1 MSERQPFVFRMN
13 DHYGQGP
20 ELVRQVFLERGWQEY
35 DELEQPMCDWNL
47 WWRCSQFR
55 VSEYD
60 NIKRWQ
66 WLNHCPKS
74 MLITRKD
81 SLGRNLSR
89 MKAVYGPAVFNFS
102 PVSFNLPNDYTKF
115 VADYTRLK
123 EKHPDKTFYWICKPV
138 DLSRGRGIFIFRDL
152 SELQY
157 DCSAVI
163 QQYIT
168 NPLLISGYKFD
179 LRLYVLI
186 PSFHPLTIYVYQ
198 EGLARFST
206 QKYDLDCLDNNYAHL
221 TNTSINK
228 HSPTYTEEKERVGAG
243 CKWTLMQLRHYFHQ
257 VGIDDTIIWAR
268 IINIIILTVALQ
280 AHQVRMVDH
289 TFELYGF
296 DIIIDENL
304 KPWLLEVNFSPA
316 LAADCQTDIIV
327 KKTMLNDLIDMLNYS
342 DEDRERGGE
351 DSPERQMHKVY
362 SSAYSSHT
370 ADRRRLVRGD
380 QSARLHP
387 TRYIRKKHT
396 TVMLANK
403 LPRIPRHTKA
413 GEEMSGYCDYC
424 GEGDDDDDDDMD
436 DDNDNVEVV
445 PIVPGCGLPSV
456 QQPPVPLICK
466 SSANLCSSNW
476 SCSQCENRGEDV
488 VRKSSSSG
496 HLSVLT
502 EGIACESTSSTQ
514 EYRGKNSMK
523 SDSGISS
530 HSGSSENLEESNH
543 SQHKCQNS
551 RQLSK
556 RRLRSQT
563 TIHASQTRQST
574 SDVKADVDGGVV
586 VMPKKPQSGNQN
598 KVRSSLRELQLSKG
612 RSDGAPST
620 ARNSHSRK
628 TSIPRKFSAYATP
641 WIDMQVPGVN
651 SGKSVVDGV
660 APSTKMCRYFEPRR
674 YGGFVCVFPFNEVTK
689 RWTHNNLD
697 MRVMVREC
705 QHLLRRRVKQA
716 KLNKQQANAQPK
728 GAFAAQSMLWGII
741 TTPETSVHH

>member
-304 KPWLLEVNFSPA
+304 KPWLLEVNLDFVSQNVISPSFSLHLSPSS
-316 LAADCQTDIIV
+316 
-327 KKTMLNDLIDMLNYS
+327 LNLYPSFSLHLFPS
-342 DEDRERGGE
+342 F
-351 DSPERQMHKVY
+351 
-362 SSAYSSHT
+362 SHHLSLFT
-370 ADRRRLVRGD
+370 CFHPFLSICLPRFL
-380 QSARLHP
+380 STCLPPSHP
-387 TRYIRKKHT
+387 TC
-396 TVMLANK
+396 
-403 LPRIPRHTKA
+403 LPHSHPT
-413 GEEMSGYCDYC
+413 Y
-424 GEGDDDDDDDMD
+424 
-436 DDNDNVEVV
+436 
-445 PIVPGCGLPSV
+445 LP
-456 QQPPVPLICK
+456 
-466 SSANLCSSNW
+466 
-476 SCSQCENRGEDV
+476 
-488 VRKSSSSG
+488 
-496 HLSVLT
+496 
-502 EGIACESTSSTQ
+502 
-514 EYRGKNSMK
+514 
-523 SDSGISS
+523 
-530 HSGSSENLEESNH
+530 HS
-543 SQHKCQNS
+543 
-551 RQLSK
+551 
-556 RRLRSQT
+556 
-563 TIHASQTRQST
+563 
-574 SDVKADVDGGVV
+574 
-586 VMPKKPQSGNQN
+586 
-598 KVRSSLRELQLSKG
+598 
-612 RSDGAPST
+612 
-620 ARNSHSRK
+620 
-628 TSIPRKFSAYATP
+628 
-641 WIDMQVPGVN
+641 
-651 SGKSVVDGV
+651 
-660 APSTKMCRYFEPRR
+660 
-674 YGGFVCVFPFNEVTK
+674 
-689 RWTHNNLD
+689 
-697 MRVMVREC
+697 
-705 QHLLRRRVKQA
+705 
-716 KLNKQQANAQPK
+716 
-728 GAFAAQSMLWGII
+728 
-741 TTPETSVHH
+741 

>member
-1 MSERQPFVFRMN
+1 M
-13 DHYGQGP
+13 
-20 ELVRQVFLERGWQEY
+20 LVV
-35 DELEQPMCDWNL
+35 
-47 WWRCSQFR
+47 
-55 VSEYD
+55 
-60 NIKRWQ
+60 
-66 WLNHCPKS
+66 
-74 MLITRKD
+74 
-81 SLGRNLSR
+81 
-89 MKAVYGPAVFNFS
+89 
-102 PVSFNLPNDYTKF
+102 
-115 VADYTRLK
+115 
-123 EKHPDKTFYWICKPV
+123 
-138 DLSRGRGIFIFRDL
+138 
-152 SELQY
+152 LQ
-157 DCSAVI
+157 
-163 QQYIT
+163 
-168 NPLLISGYKFD
+168 
-179 LRLYVLI
+179 
-186 PSFHPLTIYVYQ
+186 
-198 EGLARFST
+198 
-206 QKYDLDCLDNNYAHL
+206 
-221 TNTSINK
+221 
-228 HSPTYTEEKERVGAG
+228 
-243 CKWTLMQLRHYFHQ
+243 
-257 VGIDDTIIWAR
+257 
-268 IINIIILTVALQ
+268 
-280 AHQVRMVDH
+280 
-289 TFELYGF
+289 
-296 DIIIDENL
+296 
-304 KPWLLEVNFSPA
+304 VNFSPA
-316 LAADCQTDIIV
+316 LAADCQTDITV

-351 DSPERQMHKVY
+351 DSAERQMHKVY
-362 SSAYSSHT
+362 TSTYSSQPLSHT
-370 ADRRRLVRGD
+370 ADRRRLARGD
-380 QSARLHP
+380 QTARRHP
-387 TRYIRKKHT
+387 VRYSRTKHT

-413 GEEMSGYCDYC
+413 GEEVSGYCEYC
-424 GEGDDDDDDDMD
+424 GEGDDDDDADMD

-476 SCSQCENRGEDV
+476 GCSQCENRGEDV

-530 HSGSSENLEESNH
+530 HSGSSENLEESGH
-543 SQHKCQNS
+543 SQHKCRNS

-563 TIHASQTRQST
+563 TIHASQTRQPT
-574 SDVKADVDGGVV
+574 SDVKADLDGGVV
-586 VMPKKPQSGNQN
+586 VMPKKPQSGNQS

-628 TSIPRKFSAYATP
+628 TSIPRKFSAYTTP
-641 WIDMQVPGVN
+641 WIDMQVPRVN

-716 KLNKQQANAQPK
+716 KLNRQQAKAQPK
-728 GAFAAQSMLWGII
+728 GAFAAQSVPWGIF
-741 TTPETSVHH
+741 TTPETPVHH